1 MKKDKRKMKFGNL
14 QLEMGI
20 KSMDP
25 TRTTIFTTTEI
36 VVVGIDVMIEM
47 GVVKVVMI
55 EGMIVEMTG
64 VMIGGIIG
72 IGIMEMQE
80 TTVRVGTAEKTGI
93 IVMAGIVAIGAT
105 TEIEVKEEAEKR

>member
-1 MKKDKRKMKFGNL
+1 
-14 QLEMGI
+14 
-20 KSMDP
+20 
-25 TRTTIFTTTEI
+25 
-36 VVVGIDVMIEM
+36 MI
-47 GVVKVVMI
+47 
-55 EGMIVEMTG
+55 G